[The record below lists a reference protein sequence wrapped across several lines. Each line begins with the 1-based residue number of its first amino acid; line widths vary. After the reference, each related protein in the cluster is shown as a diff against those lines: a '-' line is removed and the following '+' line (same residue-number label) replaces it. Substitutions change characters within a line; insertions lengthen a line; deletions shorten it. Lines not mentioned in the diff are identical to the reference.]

1 MSRANPPQ
9 RLEEGLNGRV
19 QRDLAKI
26 RETLRRN
33 PRLMDT
39 DDTGPLDILLGLRD
53 DTIELRIWLKQD
65 HLKRQAEAQ
74 AQTGFFVRIVAA
86 YTATYKTV
94 RAPTSTSSSFGPLTS
109 SFKPYTSPT

>member
-9 RLEEGLNGRV
+9 RLEEGLNGWV

-33 PRLMDT
+33 PRLLDT

-53 DTIELRIWLKQD
+53 DTEELRIWLKQD
-65 HLKRQAEAQ
+65 HLKRKDEARAQ
-74 AQTGFFVRIVAA
+74 AGFFVGMVAA
-86 YTATYKTV
+86 YTAGYIKG
-94 RAPTSTSSSFGPLTS
+94 RADRST
-109 SFKPYTSPT
+109 